1 MEIKF
6 NENKDGDFQCTLK
19 GKMVLNLT
27 MKKNHD
33 FSSA

>member
-19 GKMVLNLT
+19 GKMLLNLAI
-27 MKKNHD
+27 KNHD